1 VFVNKPD
8 QVIKRYEDDMEYT
21 DWSVG
26 DRYKDDLKYRKNA

>member
-1 VFVNKPD
+1 MTPLK
-8 QVIKRYEDDMEYT
+8 IIEKYKEDMEYT